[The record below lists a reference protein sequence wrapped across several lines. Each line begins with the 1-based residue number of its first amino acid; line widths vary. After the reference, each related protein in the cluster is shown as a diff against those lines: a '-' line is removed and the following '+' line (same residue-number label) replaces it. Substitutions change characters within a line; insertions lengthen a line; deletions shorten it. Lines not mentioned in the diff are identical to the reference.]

1 MKRDLWPNRPEGK
14 GGRIF
19 IMDIRIIEF
28 ISENMQSPLLDQIM
42 PAISRLGNGGL
53 IWLAVAA
60 LLMTRRKHRTAGLMV
75 ICAVALGAVLGE
87 VILKNIFQRARPFV
101 DAPHFKLL
109 IERPLTRYSF
119 PSGHATSSFAAAGTV
134 LRTVDSALIKGPV
147 LLLACAVAFSRV
159 YLLVHYPSDILGG
172 MLLGLLSAYAVYR
185 LFSRGGNTA
194 GSKTPE

>member
-1 MKRDLWPNRPEGK
+1 
-14 GGRIF
+14 
-19 IMDIRIIEF
+19 MDIRIIEF
-28 ISENMQSPLLDQIM
+28 IYENTQSPLFDHIM
-42 PAISRLGNGGL
+42 PVISRMGNGGMVW
-53 IWLAVAA
+53 IGIAA
-60 LLMTRRKHRTAGLMV
+60 LLMMCKKYRMAGFMV
-75 ICAVALGAVLGE
+75 ICALALGAVLGE

-147 LLLACAVAFSRV
+147 LFLACAVAFSRV

>member
-1 MKRDLWPNRPEGK
+1 
-14 GGRIF
+14 
-19 IMDIRIIEF
+19 MDIRIIEF

-42 PAISRLGNGGL
+42 PVISRMGNGGL
-53 IWLAVAA
+53 VWIVIAA
-60 LLMTRRKHRTAGLMV
+60 LLMTCRKYRTAGLMM

-87 VILKNIFQRARPFV
+87 VFLKNLFRRVRPFV
-101 DAPHFKLL
+101 TFPHFELL
-109 IERPLTRYSF
+109 IKRPLTRYSF

-134 LRTVDSALIKGPV
+134 LRTVDRWLIKVPM

-185 LFSRGGNTA
+185 LFLRGRNTA
-194 GSKTPE
+194 GSKTP